1 MKLVSGS
8 TTGLLKLVSGLGY
21 WEWEE
26 ACVRKHHWAIERPMG
41 MKLVS
46 GSTTGLLR
54 GLWEWSYMSGSTTG
68 LLRGL
73 WE

>member
-8 TTGLLKLVSGLGY
+8 TTGLLKAYGNEVH
-21 WEWEE
+21 
-26 ACVRKHHWAIERPMG
+26 VRKHHWAIEMG

-54 GLWEWSYMSGSTTG
+54 WE
-68 LLRGL
+68 
-73 WE
+73 